1 VIGERKR
8 RWVSPLL
15 VGLAAACLF
24 FGFWAFVYHGYE
36 EDAGTGRVYSWPY
49 GAALFAAALLLI
61 TLAIRWKHPGLHAG
75 RLAQIVLALVALLVL
90 AALGSLDA
98 GGNSFEF

>member
-1 VIGERKR
+1 MTV
-8 RWVSPLL
+8 
-15 VGLAAACLF
+15 LAAACLF

-36 EDAGTGRVYSWPY
+36 EHAGTGRVHSWPL
-49 GAALFAAALLLI
+49 GAVFFTVAGVLI
-61 TLAIRWKHPGLHAG
+61 TLIIRRKNPGMGVGHLG
-75 RLAQIVLALVALLVL
+75 LIVLALPALLVL